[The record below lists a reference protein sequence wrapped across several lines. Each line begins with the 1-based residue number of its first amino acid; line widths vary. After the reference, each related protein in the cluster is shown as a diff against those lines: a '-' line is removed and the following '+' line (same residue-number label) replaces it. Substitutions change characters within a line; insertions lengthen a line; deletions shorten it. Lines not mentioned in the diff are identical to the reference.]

1 METNQIKKAIK
12 ADVEDATIPFLHK
25 NGLTYYLKLPV
36 LTTKQGRYID
46 FLWEFGSLEAPIL
59 NEEGD
64 ITGSEYSHLSDEID
78 FTDYI
83 VDEYKDIAES
93 LWYIYF
99 LKIRATHSSCIWL
112 VDKEEG
118 DERYDKVINNHLK
131 DIEAFLIEV
140 NDKLYDYFDS
150 FYKLIRQENS
160 KHYGTNNKAH

>member
-1 METNQIKKAIK
+1 METNQIREAIRE
-12 ADVEDATIPFLHK
+12 DVGIASIPFLKK
-25 NGLTYYLKLPV
+25 NGLTYYLKIPM
-36 LTTKQGRYID
+36 LTTKKGRYID
-46 FLWEFGSLEAPIL
+46 YLWEFGDLEALIS

-64 ITGSEYSHLSDEID
+64 ITGLEYSHLSDEID

-99 LKIRATHSSCIWL
+99 LKIRAAHSSCIWL

-118 DERYDKVINNHLK
+118 DERYDKVINNHLEEI
-131 DIEAFLIEV
+131 DEFLEEINER
-140 NDKLYDYFDS
+140 LYSYFDA

-160 KHYGTNNKAH
+160 KHCGIKN